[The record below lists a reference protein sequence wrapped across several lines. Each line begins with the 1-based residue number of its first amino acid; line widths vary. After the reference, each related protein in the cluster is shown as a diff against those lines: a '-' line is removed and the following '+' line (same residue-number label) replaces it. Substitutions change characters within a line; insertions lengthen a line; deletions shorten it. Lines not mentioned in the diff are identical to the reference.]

1 MKHYERCDKMENNQF
16 SAGIKAGS
24 SIAIGYFPVA
34 LTFGLLAKTAGLSL
48 IEATAMS
55 IFVYA
60 GASQYMALS
69 LITAGVA
76 PLLIVTSTF
85 VVNIRHFL
93 MTAALNEKMQPARK
107 WVKATYAFGITDET
121 FSMLATGKK
130 GKIPTAFAFGVAL
143 IAYGSWVIFTAIGH
157 VIGANLPLFLQAA
170 MSIALYAMFIGLLVP
185 SMKGNRKVVMLAS
198 LAAIIH
204 CLLYLTGL
212 STGWSILVAT
222 LASSILVEIV
232 YARRGKTAETMYN
245 REGEA

>member
-1 MKHYERCDKMENNQF
+1 MENNQF
-16 SAGIKAGS
+16 STGIKAGS

-157 VIGANLPLFLQAA
+157 VIGANLPSLFTSRNVDRTLCDVHWSACPFHERQPQSCHARQFGGYH
-170 MSIALYAMFIGLLVP
+170 SLFIIFDGFVNGLVD
-185 SMKGNRKVVMLAS
+185 SRCDTGFFDFS
-198 LAAIIH
+198 GD
-204 CLLYLTGL
+204 CLRQTRQD
-212 STGWSILVAT
+212 S
-222 LASSILVEIV
+222 
-232 YARRGKTAETMYN
+232 
-245 REGEA
+245 